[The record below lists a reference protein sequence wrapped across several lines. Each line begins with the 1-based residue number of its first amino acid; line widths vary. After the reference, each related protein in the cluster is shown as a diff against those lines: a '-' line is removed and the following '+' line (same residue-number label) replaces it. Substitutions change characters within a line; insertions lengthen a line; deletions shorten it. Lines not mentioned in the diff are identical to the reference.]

1 MSEKDNTPEDDTAAD
16 EQSETGDELP
26 QSVVDE
32 AERLT
37 RLAREAI
44 DDGETE
50 AYRERRADIVDE
62 YGYDARVRDE
72 DQPTLVCYPQ
82 DWLEDGVVQTDRIE
96 DTSRAVEVPLSG
108 PGDPDEWRAVDE
120 HNRELVEEVREEH
133 GEVHA
138 RNATAFADFAG
149 NHYAKPVESLTAVEM
164 QEFLDEYYP
173 RNVWPSEK
181 QTAVV
186 EQSLELVYET
196 AGERVPGS

>member
-16 EQSETGDELP
+16 EQGENELP

-32 AERLT
+32 AERLS
-37 RLAREAI
+37 RLAREVV
-44 DDGETE
+44 DDAEAD
-50 AYRERRADIVDE
+50 AYRERRADLVDE
-62 YGYDARVRDE
+62 YDYDARVRTEGDE
-72 DQPTLVCYPQ
+72 TLVCYPQ
-82 DWLEDGVVQTDRIE
+82 DWVEDGVVRTDRIE
-96 DTSRAVEVPLSG
+96 DTARAVEVPLSG
-108 PGDPDEWRAVDE
+108 PGAPDEWREVDE
-120 HNRELVEEVREEH
+120 HNRELVEQVREAH

-149 NHYAKPVESLTAVEM
+149 NHYAKPVESLTENEM

-173 RNVWPSEK
+173 RNAWPSEE